1 MEVIQGYKYRYPGGV
16 STKVP
21 FMPTKSEEGEEAP
34 AKSETATT
42 SDPTTTLVLTG
53 LTQISRSFQDHQTLP
68 KQKYT
73 SEKLSIDTLVKLSKG
88 NVDALLFTK

>member
-34 AKSETATT
+34 ATSETAAT
-42 SDPTTTLVLTG
+42 SDPTTT
-53 LTQISRSFQDHQTLP
+53 
-68 KQKYT
+68 
-73 SEKLSIDTLVKLSKG
+73 
-88 NVDALLFTK
+88 